1 MKAFSVVILL
11 ACSLVLAEEKQNP
24 PEHFCRERTY
34 HVIHYKLNLDLDE
47 KTKSCIGEVDI
58 KLVPLRPR
66 LDTVR
71 LDAGE
76 MTIHKTLLNNR
87 PMNFHLTGETLFVA
101 LDKPRGLQ
109 DTVSLAISYDLASP
123 KKGMYFIQPDSG
135 YPDRQWQIWT
145 QGENLDNHY
154 WFPCY
159 DSPNDKATS
168 EMIVTVNDRFTAISN
183 GKLVEVRHLPQKHRV
198 LYHWLEGKPHSSY
211 LVSLVA
217 GEYAEL
223 KDKLGKL
230 PISNYVYKHD
240 KDIGMLSFSKTPKM
254 IDFFSKS
261 IGYDY
266 PWEKF
271 AQTVVQ
277 DFVFG
282 GMENVSAV
290 TLSDYTIH
298 DERAHLTESSDGL
311 VAHELAH
318 QWWGDLLTCRDWSH
332 AWLNEGFASYFDIL
346 FQEYDKG
353 RDEADKMILETQQSL
368 LVTDAGEHR
377 RPTVWNRYVNPID
390 LFDGHIYGKG
400 ACVLHML
407 RFVLGDE
414 LFWKAMNHYA
424 HKFAFQN
431 VETNDLKVAIEEATG
446 YNLNWFF
453 DEWLYKAGYPE
464 LSIKSFWDDSTKT
477 LRLTVK
483 QTQQV
488 DSLTGIF
495 TFPVDLEVWAAGMGH
510 TYRITISKNE
520 EEFLFPAA
528 SKPEAVLF
536 DKGNWILKRVDFDKS
551 PDESIFQMNHATDG
565 VDRILAIG
573 ELRWY
578 VDSAYVSRALA
589 KAMETDPF
597 WEVRRAA
604 VYALANA
611 KKPAVVDELV
621 GAYHD
626 SDARVRGAVVTVL
639 GDYHGSAVV
648 KMLQA
653 AFENDSSYY
662 VNASA
667 LRSLARVDTANAKK
681 YCGEGLQRSSHHEVI
696 RSEALRALSY
706 IGDEDALSIIKSFSR
721 YGIDRNVRI
730 ECLGILGRVWRHRE
744 DVVDYLISVLHDP
757 SFHVRRT
764 VIDVLGSIGNKKAI
778 EPLEQSA
785 AAESDTRLVKLARES
800 IDRIKESQH

>member
-24 PEHFCRERTY
+24 PEHFSRERTY

-217 GEYAEL
+217 GEYVEL

-346 FQEYDKG
+346 FHD
-353 RDEADKMILETQQSL
+353 T
-368 LVTDAGEHR
+368 
-377 RPTVWNRYVNPID
+377 
-390 LFDGHIYGKG
+390 
-400 ACVLHML
+400 
-407 RFVLGDE
+407 
-414 LFWKAMNHYA
+414 
-424 HKFAFQN
+424 
-431 VETNDLKVAIEEATG
+431 
-446 YNLNWFF
+446 
-453 DEWLYKAGYPE
+453 
-464 LSIKSFWDDSTKT
+464 SI
-477 LRLTVK
+477 
-483 QTQQV
+483 
-488 DSLTGIF
+488 
-495 TFPVDLEVWAAGMGH
+495 
-510 TYRITISKNE
+510 
-520 EEFLFPAA
+520 
-528 SKPEAVLF
+528 
-536 DKGNWILKRVDFDKS
+536 
-551 PDESIFQMNHATDG
+551 SIQ
-565 VDRILAIG
+565 III
-573 ELRWY
+573 
-578 VDSAYVSRALA
+578 
-589 KAMETDPF
+589 
-597 WEVRRAA
+597 
-604 VYALANA
+604 
-611 KKPAVVDELV
+611 
-621 GAYHD
+621 
-626 SDARVRGAVVTVL
+626 
-639 GDYHGSAVV
+639 
-648 KMLQA
+648 QI
-653 AFENDSSYY
+653 
-662 VNASA
+662 
-667 LRSLARVDTANAKK
+667 
-681 YCGEGLQRSSHHEVI
+681 HH
-696 RSEALRALSY
+696 
-706 IGDEDALSIIKSFSR
+706 
-721 YGIDRNVRI
+721 
-730 ECLGILGRVWRHRE
+730 
-744 DVVDYLISVLHDP
+744 
-757 SFHVRRT
+757 
-764 VIDVLGSIGNKKAI
+764 
-778 EPLEQSA
+778 
-785 AAESDTRLVKLARES
+785 
-800 IDRIKESQH
+800 